1 MPVRKLGARAAGGR
15 RAKKPV
21 RKCERKGKGW
31 AFVAGEPFMRK
42 AAVPKVPGRPDKRG
56 EHLLRTKQKHYKD
69 HGVYKTTD
77 SEDNTVYYAHKDS
90 L

>member
-1 MPVRKLGARAAGGR
+1 M
-15 RAKKPV
+15 
-21 RKCERKGKGW
+21 EGKGW

-42 AAVPKVPGRPDKRG
+42 AAVQKVLGRQDKRG